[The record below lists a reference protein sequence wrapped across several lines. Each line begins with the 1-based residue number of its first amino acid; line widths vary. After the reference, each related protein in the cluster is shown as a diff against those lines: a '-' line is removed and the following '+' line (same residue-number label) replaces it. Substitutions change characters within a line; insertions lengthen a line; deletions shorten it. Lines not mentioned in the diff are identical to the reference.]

1 MLALFRRANH
11 ARQAKPASPVDLS
24 GRASRGHLLDP
35 RQPVNTA
42 GPVLQHRPSE
52 NTTQPSALTKRLDNG
67 MSHGTPLARKGNPTW
82 SFSSAPEPLTPW
94 RNDLLGPA
102 AAAEVF
108 GWLADIPRRIGARL
122 FLEADEEAYWRGWQV
137 TASRSG
143 LSRT

>member
-1 MLALFRRANH
+1 
-11 ARQAKPASPVDLS
+11 
-24 GRASRGHLLDP
+24 
-35 RQPVNTA
+35 
-42 GPVLQHRPSE
+42 
-52 NTTQPSALTKRLDNG
+52 LDNG

-108 GWLADIPRRIGARL
+108 GWLADIPRRIGTRL

-143 LSRT
+143 LSRTYRDPRFDARGAPPEPDGQVPLGQASPDSGQ